1 MKQCLYLFLSIK
13 FVISQINPYNYLR
26 PLGGFARIPPIL
38 SSEQRRSMTILALGI
53 NHKTASVDV
62 RGKVAFDDNK
72 RQLAFAQIQA
82 EKLAESVVILSTCN
96 RTELYFH
103 NAEIPPQEDHEENI
117 AWRERCFNWFA
128 QIHQL
133 ELSELRECI
142 YFKQNLEAARHL
154 MSVACGLDSL
164 ILGEPQILGQV
175 KQAYQFSEA
184 FYHEQNLP
192 ISTKLSRLFQRTFAT
207 AKRVRSETEIG
218 SSAVSVA
225 YAACGLARQ
234 IFDQFEKLRFLL
246 VGAGETIE
254 LVARYLIQ
262 HGAKNIMV
270 ANRTHVRAEMLAEK
284 LAMPMQILS
293 LSALQVG
300 LNQADVVISS
310 TGSPDMLISKEM
322 VEMAQKQRQFDPMLL
337 IDIAVPRDID
347 EKAGELDAVYSY
359 SVDDLQNI
367 IQRNM
372 AQREAAAAQ
381 AVEIVDE
388 ECKAFFEWL
397 KQQQSSDLIKR
408 YRQDAE
414 AIRQEL
420 LAKAMQALQQGQDS
434 EKILNELSYKLTNSL
449 LHTPTQ
455 ALQNMAKTGNSKG
468 LQSFSKALKIN

>member
-1 MKQCLYLFLSIK
+1 MASI
-13 FVISQINPYNYLR
+13 
-26 PLGGFARIPPIL
+26 LGSF
-38 SSEQRRSMTILALGI
+38 SNFMTILVLGI

-62 RGKVAFDDNK
+62 RGKVAFDENK
-72 RQLAFAQIQA
+72 RQLAFAQIQQQQ
-82 EKLAESVVILSTCN
+82 LAESVVILSTCN

-103 NAEIPPQEDHEENI
+103 QPEITPQEDHQDNQQ
-117 AWRERCFNWFA
+117 WRDQCLAWFA
-128 QIHQL
+128 DIHQL
-133 ELSELRECI
+133 SLDELRDCV

-154 MSVACGLDSL
+154 MRVACGLDSL

-184 FYHEQNLP
+184 FYQAQQQSV
-192 ISTKLSRLFQRTFAT
+192 STKLSRLFQRTFST

-218 SSAVSVA
+218 ASAVSVA

-234 IFDQFEKLRFLL
+234 IFDRFDKLRFLL

-262 HGAKNIMV
+262 HGAKNIMI

-284 LAMPMQILS
+284 LATPMQILS
-293 LSALQVG
+293 LSALQLG

-310 TGSPDMLISKEM
+310 TGSNDVLISKEM
-322 VEMAQKQRQFDPMLL
+322 VAAAQKQRQFDPMLL

-347 EKAGELDAVYSY
+347 EQAGELEAVYAY

-367 IQRNM
+367 IQRNL
-372 AQREAAAAQ
+372 AQREMAAKQ
-381 AVEIVDE
+381 AEEIVDE
-388 ECKAFFEWL
+388 ECKAFFAWL

-414 AIRQEL
+414 AIRQAL
-420 LAKAMQALQQGQDS
+420 LTKALQALEQGQES
-434 EKILNELSYKLTNSL
+434 EKVLNELSYKLTNSL

-455 ALQNMAKTGNSKG
+455 ALQSMAKNGNSKG
-468 LQSFSKALKIN
+468 LQSFSQALKMESA

>member
-1 MKQCLYLFLSIK
+1 
-13 FVISQINPYNYLR
+13 
-26 PLGGFARIPPIL
+26 
-38 SSEQRRSMTILALGI
+38 MTILALGI

-62 RGKVAFDDNK
+62 RGKVAFDDIK
-72 RQLAFAQIQA
+72 RQLAFMQIQERA
-82 EKLAESVVILSTCN
+82 LAESVVILSTCN

-103 NAEIPPQEDHEENI
+103 QPNITPQEDHIDNQS
-117 AWRERCFNWFA
+117 WREQCLKWFA
-128 QIHQL
+128 EIHQIS
-133 ELSELRECI
+133 ESELRECI

-154 MSVACGLDSL
+154 MSVA
-164 ILGEPQILGQV
+164 
-175 KQAYQFSEA
+175 YQFSEA
-184 FYHEQNLP
+184 FYASQHQS
-192 ISTKLSRLFQRTFAT
+192 ISTKLSRLFQRTFST

-218 SSAVSVA
+218 ASAVSVA

-234 IFDQFEKLRFLL
+234 IFDRFDKLRFLL

-284 LAMPMQILS
+284 LETPMQILS
-293 LSALQVG
+293 LSAMQLG

-310 TGSPDMLISKEM
+310 TGSPDVLISKEM
-322 VEMAQKQRQFDPMLL
+322 VEIAQKQRQYDPLLL

-347 EKAGELDAVYSY
+347 ENAGELDSVYAY

-367 IQRNM
+367 IQRNL
-372 AQREAAAAQ
+372 AQRELAAKQAAD
-381 AVEIVDE
+381 IVDE
-388 ECKAFFEWL
+388 ECKAFFVWL

-414 AIRQEL
+414 QLRQQL
-420 LAKAMQALQQGQDS
+420 LAKAIQALQQGQDS
-434 EKILNELSYKLTNSL
+434 EKVLHELSYKLTNSL

-455 ALQNMAKTGNSKG
+455 ALQSMAKAGNSKG
-468 LQSFSKALKIN
+468 LQSFSQALKIEAE

>member
-1 MKQCLYLFLSIK
+1 
-13 FVISQINPYNYLR
+13 
-26 PLGGFARIPPIL
+26 
-38 SSEQRRSMTILALGI
+38 MTILALGI
-53 NHKTASVDV
+53 NHKTASVGL
-62 RGKVAFDDNK
+62 RGKVAFDDQK
-72 RQLAFAQIQA
+72 RQLALSQIQQQD
-82 EKLAESVVILSTCN
+82 LAESVVILSTCN

-103 NAEIPPQEDHEENI
+103 QPNITPREEEADNLE
-117 AWRERCFNWFA
+117 WREKCFNWFA
-128 QIHQL
+128 NIHQL
-133 ELSELRECI
+133 DHDELRECI
-142 YFKQNLEAARHL
+142 YFKQNMEAARHL
-154 MSVACGLDSL
+154 MKVACGLDSL

-175 KQAYQFSEA
+175 KQAYHDSEH
-184 FYHEQNLP
+184 FYQKQHIG
-192 ISTKLSRLFQRTFAT
+192 ISSKLSRLFQRTFST

-234 IFDQFEKLRFLL
+234 IFDDFGKLRFLL

-262 HGAKNIMV
+262 HGAKNIMI
-270 ANRTHVRAEMLAEK
+270 ANRTHIRAEMLAEK
-284 LAMPMQILS
+284 LNVPMQILS

-310 TGSPDMLISKEM
+310 TGSPDTLISKEM
-322 VEMAQKQRQFDPMLL
+322 VKEAQKQRQFDPMLL
-337 IDIAVPRDID
+337 VDIAVPRDID
-347 EKAGELDAVYSY
+347 ENAGDIDGVYSY

-367 IQRNM
+367 IQRNL
-372 AQREAAAAQ
+372 AQRQQAAKQ
-381 AVEIVDE
+381 AEMIVDE

-420 LAKAMQALQQGQDS
+420 LTKAMQAIHSGQDS

-449 LHTPTQ
+449 LHIPTQ
-455 ALQNMAKTGNSKG
+455 ALQSMAKEGNSKG
-468 LQSFSKALKIN
+468 LQSFSQALKAEQ

>member
-1 MKQCLYLFLSIK
+1 
-13 FVISQINPYNYLR
+13 
-26 PLGGFARIPPIL
+26 
-38 SSEQRRSMTILALGI
+38 MTILVLGI

-62 RGKVAFDDNK
+62 RGKVAFDDTK
-72 RQLAFAQIQA
+72 RQLAFAQIQQQQ
-82 EKLAESVVILSTCN
+82 LAESVVILSTCN

-103 NAEIPPQEDHEENI
+103 QPEIPPQEEQAANLSWKEQ
-117 AWRERCFNWFA
+117 CLTWFA
-128 QIHQL
+128 QIHQIDL
-133 ELSELRECI
+133 QALRSCV

-154 MSVACGLDSL
+154 MRVACGLDSL

-184 FYHEQNLP
+184 FYHAQQQTV
-192 ISTKLSRLFQRTFAT
+192 STKLSRLFQRTFST

-218 SSAVSVA
+218 ASAVSVA

-234 IFDQFEKLRFLL
+234 IFDRFDKLRFLL

-270 ANRTHVRAEMLAEK
+270 ANRTHIRAEMLAEK
-284 LAMPMQILS
+284 LEMPMQILS
-293 LSALQVG
+293 LSALQLG

-310 TGSPDMLISKEM
+310 TGSSDVLITKEM
-322 VEMAQKQRQFDPMLL
+322 VATAQKQRQFDPMLL

-347 EKAGELDAVYSY
+347 EQAGELDAVYAY

-367 IQRNM
+367 IQRNL
-372 AQREAAAAQ
+372 AQRELAAQ
-381 AVEIVDE
+381 QAAEIVDE

-414 AIRQEL
+414 EIRQAL
-420 LAKAMQALQQGQDS
+420 LAKALQALQQGQES
-434 EKILNELSYKLTNSL
+434 EKVLNELSYKLTNSL

-455 ALQNMAKTGNSKG
+455 ALQSMAKNGNAKG
-468 LQSFSKALKIN
+468 LQSFSQALKMDNV

>member
-1 MKQCLYLFLSIK
+1 
-13 FVISQINPYNYLR
+13 
-26 PLGGFARIPPIL
+26 
-38 SSEQRRSMTILALGI
+38 MTILALGI
-53 NHKTASVDV
+53 NHKTASVGL
-62 RGKVAFDDNK
+62 RGKVAFDDQK
-72 RQLAFAQIQA
+72 RQLALSQIQQQD
-82 EKLAESVVILSTCN
+82 LAESVVILSTCN

-103 NAEIPPQEDHEENI
+103 QPNITPREEEADNLE
-117 AWRERCFNWFA
+117 WREKCFNWFA
-128 QIHQL
+128 NIHQL
-133 ELSELRECI
+133 DHDELRECI
-142 YFKQNLEAARHL
+142 YFKQNMEAARHL
-154 MSVACGLDSL
+154 MKVACGLDSL

-175 KQAYQFSEA
+175 KQAYHDSEH
-184 FYHEQNLP
+184 FYQKQHIG
-192 ISTKLSRLFQRTFAT
+192 ISSKLSRLFQRTFST

-234 IFDQFEKLRFLL
+234 IFDDFGKLRFLL

-262 HGAKNIMV
+262 HGAKNIMI
-270 ANRTHVRAEMLAEK
+270 ANRTHIRAEMLAEK
-284 LAMPMQILS
+284 LNVPMQILS

-310 TGSPDMLISKEM
+310 TGSPDTLISKEM
-322 VEMAQKQRQFDPMLL
+322 VKEAQKQRQFDPMLL
-337 IDIAVPRDID
+337 VDIAVPRDID
-347 EKAGELDAVYSY
+347 ENAGDIDGVYSY

-367 IQRNM
+367 IQRNL
-372 AQREAAAAQ
+372 AQRQQAAEQ
-381 AVEIVDE
+381 AEMIVDE

-420 LAKAMQALQQGQDS
+420 LTKAMQAIHSGQDS

-449 LHTPTQ
+449 LHIPTQ
-455 ALQNMAKTGNSKG
+455 ALQSMAKEGNSKG
-468 LQSFSKALKIN
+468 LQSFSQALKAEQ

>member
-1 MKQCLYLFLSIK
+1 
-13 FVISQINPYNYLR
+13 
-26 PLGGFARIPPIL
+26 
-38 SSEQRRSMTILALGI
+38 MTILALGI
-53 NHKTASVDV
+53 NHKTASVGL
-62 RGKVAFDDNK
+62 RGKVAFDDQK
-72 RQLAFAQIQA
+72 RQLALSQIQQQD
-82 EKLAESVVILSTCN
+82 LAESVVIISTCN

-103 NAEIPPQEDHEENI
+103 QPNITPREEEADNLE
-117 AWRERCFNWFA
+117 WREKCFNWFA
-128 QIHQL
+128 NIHQL
-133 ELSELRECI
+133 DHDELRECI
-142 YFKQNLEAARHL
+142 YFKQNMEAARHL
-154 MSVACGLDSL
+154 MKVACGLDSL

-175 KQAYQFSEA
+175 KQAYHDSEH
-184 FYHEQNLP
+184 FYQKQHIG
-192 ISTKLSRLFQRTFAT
+192 ISSKLSRLFQRTFST

-234 IFDQFEKLRFLL
+234 IFDDFGKLRFLL

-262 HGAKNIMV
+262 HGAKNIMI
-270 ANRTHVRAEMLAEK
+270 ANRTHIRAEMLAEK
-284 LAMPMQILS
+284 LNVPMQILS

-310 TGSPDMLISKEM
+310 TGSPDTLISKEM
-322 VEMAQKQRQFDPMLL
+322 VKEAQKQRQFDPMLL
-337 IDIAVPRDID
+337 VDIAVPRDID
-347 EKAGELDAVYSY
+347 ENAGDIDGVYSY

-367 IQRNM
+367 IQRNL
-372 AQREAAAAQ
+372 AQRQQAAKQ
-381 AVEIVDE
+381 AEMIVDE

-420 LAKAMQALQQGQDS
+420 LTKAMQAIHSGQDS

-449 LHTPTQ
+449 LHIPTQ
-455 ALQNMAKTGNSKG
+455 ALQSMAKEGNSKG
-468 LQSFSKALKIN
+468 LQSFSQALKAEQ

>member
-1 MKQCLYLFLSIK
+1 
-13 FVISQINPYNYLR
+13 
-26 PLGGFARIPPIL
+26 
-38 SSEQRRSMTILALGI
+38 MTILALGI
-53 NHKTASVDV
+53 NHKTASVGL
-62 RGKVAFDDNK
+62 RGKVAFDDQK
-72 RQLAFAQIQA
+72 RQLALSQIQQQD
-82 EKLAESVVILSTCN
+82 LAESVVILSTCN

-103 NAEIPPQEDHEENI
+103 QPNITPREEEADNLE
-117 AWRERCFNWFA
+117 WREKCFNWFA
-128 QIHQL
+128 NIHQL
-133 ELSELRECI
+133 DHDELRECI
-142 YFKQNLEAARHL
+142 YFKQNMEAARHL
-154 MSVACGLDSL
+154 MKVACGLDSL

-175 KQAYQFSEA
+175 KQAYHDSEH
-184 FYHEQNLP
+184 FYQKQHIG
-192 ISTKLSRLFQRTFAT
+192 ISSKLSRLFQRTFST

-234 IFDQFEKLRFLL
+234 IFDDFGKLRFLL

-262 HGAKNIMV
+262 HGAKNIMI
-270 ANRTHVRAEMLAEK
+270 ANRTHIRAEMLAEK
-284 LAMPMQILS
+284 LNVPMQILS

-310 TGSPDMLISKEM
+310 TGSPDTLISKEM
-322 VEMAQKQRQFDPMLL
+322 VREAQKQRQFDPMLL
-337 IDIAVPRDID
+337 VDIAVPRDID
-347 EKAGELDAVYSY
+347 ENAGDIDGVYSY

-367 IQRNM
+367 IQRNL
-372 AQREAAAAQ
+372 AQRQQAAEQ
-381 AVEIVDE
+381 AEMIVDE

-420 LAKAMQALQQGQDS
+420 LTKAMQAIHSGQDS

-449 LHTPTQ
+449 LHIPTQ
-455 ALQNMAKTGNSKG
+455 ALQSMAKEGNSKG
-468 LQSFSKALKIN
+468 LQSFSQALKAEQ

>member
-1 MKQCLYLFLSIK
+1 
-13 FVISQINPYNYLR
+13 
-26 PLGGFARIPPIL
+26 
-38 SSEQRRSMTILALGI
+38 MTILALGI

-62 RGKVAFDDNK
+62 RGKVAFDNHK
-72 RQLAFAQIQA
+72 RQLAFTQISEQG
-82 EKLAESVVILSTCN
+82 LAESVVILSTCN

-103 NAEIPPQEDHEENI
+103 NPEITPREEEADNEN
-117 AWRERCFNWFA
+117 WRELCFTWFA

-133 ELSELRECI
+133 NHSELRECI

-154 MSVACGLDSL
+154 MKVACGLDSL

-175 KQAYQFSEA
+175 KQAYQFSET
-184 FYHEQNLP
+184 FYQSQNR
-192 ISTKLSRLFQRTFAT
+192 SVSSKLSRLFQRTFAT

-218 SSAVSVA
+218 ASAVSVA

-234 IFDQFEKLRFLL
+234 IFDRFDKLRFFL

-262 HGAKNIMV
+262 HGAKNIML
-270 ANRTHVRAEMLAEK
+270 ANRTHIRAEMLAEK
-284 LAMPMQILS
+284 LETPMQILS

-310 TGSPDMLISKEM
+310 TGNPDTLISKEM
-322 VEMAQKQRQFDPMLL
+322 VEIAQKQRQFDPMLL

-347 EKAGELDAVYSY
+347 EKVAELDAVYSY

-367 IQRNM
+367 IDRNM
-372 AQREAAAAQ
+372 AQREEAAKQ
-381 AVEIVDE
+381 ATKIVDE
-388 ECKAFFEWL
+388 ECKVFFEWL

-414 AIRQEL
+414 QIRQEL
-420 LAKAMQALQQGQDS
+420 LAKAIQALQQGQDG

-455 ALQNMAKTGNSKG
+455 ALQAMAKSGNSKG
-468 LQSFSKALKIN
+468 LQSFSKVLKLEE